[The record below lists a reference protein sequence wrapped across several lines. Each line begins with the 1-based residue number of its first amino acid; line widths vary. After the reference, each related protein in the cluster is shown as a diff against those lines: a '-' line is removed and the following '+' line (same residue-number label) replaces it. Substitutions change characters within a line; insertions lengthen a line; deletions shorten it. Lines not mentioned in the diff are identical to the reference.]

1 MIKKININIKYQIVL
16 FLTSLFLVFTS
27 INLFYLTS
35 EGPDYIFYKDYFD
48 YFFQEAAITG
58 RENGLL
64 YFYLISFFIK
74 LQAMNITPATELH
87 YISNSV
93 HIINFLLYL
102 IGLVGLYKLLL
113 IKKFLKNNIFISF
126 SILNF
131 MPFTIKLLS
140 TMKPEILAFAVL
152 PWTLFCLEVFLK
164 SKNFN
169 YLYWSIFPNI
179 LLLSTKSSIIAT
191 VGFLYLFIVIT
202 NFKTFND
209 INFLK
214 VVLLFST
221 FYFLILYE
229 NYLSNG
235 YVIFNHVPDG
245 GPLLIP
251 EEERVSLSFIYN
263 INFSDLIQ
271 KPYRHNHANSFI
283 GIALLDL
290 FGDYFQWYSNNT
302 KSLYMFDN
310 FAIQGFWYFGNV
322 KELVGLFLGIFSYIF
337 HLDIFLKIN
346 FYELIYHFLF
356 LVFLFS
362 Y

>member
-1 MIKKININIKYQIVL
+1 
-16 FLTSLFLVFTS
+16 
-27 INLFYLTS
+27 
-35 EGPDYIFYKDYFD
+35 
-48 YFFQEAAITG
+48 
-58 RENGLL
+58 
-64 YFYLISFFIK
+64 
-74 LQAMNITPATELH
+74 
-87 YISNSV
+87 
-93 HIINFLLYL
+93 
-102 IGLVGLYKLLL
+102 
-113 IKKFLKNNIFISF
+113 
-126 SILNF
+126 
-131 MPFTIKLLS
+131 
-140 TMKPEILAFAVL
+140 MKPEILAFAVL

-322 KELVGLFLGIFSYIF
+322 KELVGLFLEYF
-337 HLDIFLKIN
+337 HTFFYLDIFLKIN